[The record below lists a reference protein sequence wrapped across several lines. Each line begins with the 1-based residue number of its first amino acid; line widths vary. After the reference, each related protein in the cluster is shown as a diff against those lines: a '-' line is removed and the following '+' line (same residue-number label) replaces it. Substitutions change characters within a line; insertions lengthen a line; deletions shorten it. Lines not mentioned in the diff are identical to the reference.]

1 MYFKEIPGKEQE
13 KQQLISAAD
22 EGKIPHAQML
32 LGKSGSGH
40 LALALAYA
48 SYIMCKDRI
57 VGLDSCGKCT
67 ACTKSHKYGHPD
79 LHFALP
85 VIKAASLK
93 RDETTSNAWLKEW
106 RTAISEEPFI
116 DIVRWQARMGAEN
129 SQPNINKKEC
139 VEIVHKLGMKSFE
152 SDFKVLILWLPEYLG
167 KEGNRLLKLIE
178 EPSPDTIIIMVA
190 DRQEDILNT
199 IISRVQ
205 ITKVSAFSAD
215 EIGRYIG
222 ELEGNIEAGL
232 ARQIGV
238 MADGNLGLAIHMLE
252 GQEADYSDALFQ
264 WLRVAYKMEPKALI
278 SWVDDMAKWGRE
290 RQKNFLAY
298 GLHFFREYL
307 FMLLSGSENIKLS
320 AKEKQTALKMQ
331 KTISP
336 EKAEKLV
343 NLFDK
348 THAAILRNANAKIT
362 FMADSME
369 IAYIMRDL
377 VKDGNIYQV

>member
-1 MYFKEIPGKEQE
+1 
-13 KQQLISAAD
+13 
-22 EGKIPHAQML
+22 ML

-57 VGLDSCGKCT
+57 IGQDSCGQCT
-67 ACTKSHKYGHPD
+67 ACIKSHKYSHPD
-79 LHFALP
+79 LHFAFP
-85 VIKAASLK
+85 VIKAAALK

-106 RTAISEEPFI
+106 RSALSEEPFI
-116 DIVRWQARMGAEN
+116 DIIRWQARMGAEN

-152 SDFKVLILWLPEYLG
+152 SNFKVLLLWLPEYLR

-205 ITKVSAFSAD
+205 ITKVSAFSPE
-215 EIGRYIG
+215 EIGQYIVNQ
-222 ELEGNIEAGL
+222 EEGTDPGM

-238 MADGNLGLAIHMLE
+238 MADGNMGLAIHMVS
-252 GQEADYSDALFQ
+252 GQEADYSDALFH
-264 WLRVAYKMEPKALI
+264 WFRVAYKMEPKALV
-278 SWVDDMAKWGRE
+278 SCVDDMAKWGRE
-290 RQKNFLAY
+290 GQKNFLAY

-307 FMLLSGSENIKLS
+307 FMMLSGSENIKLS

-331 KTISP
+331 QTISL

-343 NLFDK
+343 NLLDK
-348 THAAILRNANAKIT
+348 THAAILRNANPKIT

-369 IAYIMRDL
+369 IAYIMRDM
-377 VKDGNIYQV
+377 VKKGQIYQV